1 MNKNWQ
7 NFMVAS
13 GAFIENGV
21 IAHFG
26 NLATEIEAM
35 ANNNC
40 MADLSHYSVM
50 EVSGD
55 DATEFLQGQ
64 LTNDIKQID
73 AKHSQLSAYCTPKG
87 RILSIFR
94 LWKRDDSYL
103 LTLPSESKE
112 ALISR
117 LRMYVLRSKVIFKE
131 SELVHIGLAGPDI
144 PALLRNRFE
153 QLPQSADESMAQ
165 DDITITRIAGIGPRF
180 EVIGKEAGITALWES
195 LKPEV
200 TQVGSHAWAWGDI
213 VSGVPIITAE
223 SSEAFVPQMV
233 NLELLNG
240 VNFKKGCYPGQ
251 EIVARTKYLG
261 KLKQRMFHGRVSAD
275 ALPTPGTSL
284 YAPEF
289 NDQPAGKVMH
299 AERAPDGK
307 IDLLV
312 VAQINSVRHGDM
324 SLGSITGP
332 GIEFVK
338 LPYVIP
344 ELEEDTP
351 S

>member
-1 MNKNWQ
+1 
-7 NFMVAS
+7 MVAS

-251 EIVARTKYLG
+251 EIVART
-261 KLKQRMFHGRVSAD
+261 
-275 ALPTPGTSL
+275 
-284 YAPEF
+284 
-289 NDQPAGKVMH
+289 
-299 AERAPDGK
+299 
-307 IDLLV
+307 
-312 VAQINSVRHGDM
+312 
-324 SLGSITGP
+324 
-332 GIEFVK
+332 
-338 LPYVIP
+338 
-344 ELEEDTP
+344 
-351 S
+351 